1 MVGYR
6 SCRPPSISCMNRDY
20 SVIDAN
26 LARIKEGIRVL
37 EDIVRFVF
45 ADKELFEALKILRH
59 SLSGMEVWFQPA
71 HTIGGRFGTDVG
83 GGTNAPGEFTRHSL
97 YSLIRANASRS
108 IEALRVL
115 EEFAKLYS
123 KKNAHL
129 IERARYQM
137 YSVERDLL
145 VRTPHFWLSRFF
157 EEGTVYPLSDSL
169 EDIKDFI
176 DAGAKVIQLRDKSGS
191 KKLIYEKGKEI
202 CRYIIKR
209 QKEGKEKIIFLINDH
224 VDIAAQLPVD
234 GVHLGQD
241 DGEIIRARQILGS
254 NKIIGRST
262 HSLEDARVAVGEGAD
277 YIGVGPIF
285 VTPIKN
291 ETLPIGIDI
300 LKKIVDEIPL
310 PICAIGGITKENVK
324 EVYKTGAR
332 NVAAIRGAKELL
344 GKK

>member
-1 MVGYR
+1 
-6 SCRPPSISCMNRDY
+6 MNRDY

-26 LARIKEGIRVL
+26 LARVKEGIRVL

-145 VRTPHFWLSRFF
+145 IRTPHFWLSRFF

-241 DGEIIRARQILGS
+241 DGEIMRARQILGS

-310 PICAIGGITKENVK
+310 PMCAIGGITKENVK
-324 EVYKTGAR
+324 EVYKTGVR
-332 NVAAIRGAKELL
+332 SVAAIRGAKELL
-344 GKK
+344 KTRY